1 VLEASR
7 RLVYADRVLR
17 SAGESA
23 MAVVIKKYGNRRLYD
38 AEASRYVTLGEI
50 ATKIRKGAEVR
61 VVDAKTAADLTQ
73 PTLAQVILEDRN
85 AGQLLPVPLLHQL
98 IRMGDDALADFLGR
112 YVTRALEFYL
122 QARQGLG
129 AVHAFNPFASAF
141 PPSDAFGSLL
151 GTDRP
156 MAPPPATVSQEVE
169 ALRRE
174 VEALKKSVRKRR
186 R

>member
-1 VLEASR
+1 
-7 RLVYADRVLR
+7 
-17 SAGESA
+17 

-38 AEASRYVTLGEI
+38 ADASRYVTLGEI
-50 ATKIRKGAEVR
+50 AAKIRKGAEVR
-61 VVDAKTAADLTQ
+61 VVDAKTGADLTQ

-112 YVTRALEFYL
+112 YVTRALELYL
-122 QARQGLG
+122 QARQGMG
-129 AVHAFNPFASAF
+129 AVGAFNPFASAF
-141 PPSDAFGSLL
+141 APADAFGPFF
-151 GTDRP
+151 GDRP
-156 MAPPPATVSQEVE
+156 PTSPSAAAPSVSQEVE

-174 VEALKKSVRKRR
+174 MDALKKTVRRKRR

>member
-1 VLEASR
+1 MSVT
-7 RLVYADRVLR
+7 
-17 SAGESA
+17 
-23 MAVVIKKYGNRRLYD
+23 IKKYGNRRLYD

-61 VVDAKTAADLTQ
+61 VVDAKTGVDLTQ

-85 AGQLLPVPLLHQL
+85 AGQLLPIPLLHQL

-122 QARQGLG
+122 QARQGMG
-129 AVHAFNPFASAF
+129 AVSAFNPFASAF
-141 PPSDAFGSLL
+141 APTDAFGAFL
-151 GTDRP
+151 GAERGGGGLA
-156 MAPPPATVSQEVE
+156 APPASVSAEVE

-174 VEALKKSVRKRR
+174 VDALKKSVRKRR

>member
-1 VLEASR
+1 
-7 RLVYADRVLR
+7 
-17 SAGESA
+17 

-61 VVDAKTAADLTQ
+61 VVDAKSGADLTQ

-122 QARQGLG
+122 QARQGMG
-129 AVHAFNPFASAF
+129 AVSAFNPFVQAF
-141 PPSDAFGSLL
+141 APADAFGGFL
-151 GTDRP
+151 GQDRP
-156 MAPPPATVSQEVE
+156 SAAPAAATTSVSQEVE

-174 VEALKKSVRKRR
+174 VDALKKSVRKRR

>member
-1 VLEASR
+1 
-7 RLVYADRVLR
+7 
-17 SAGESA
+17 

-50 ATKIRKGAEVR
+50 ATKIRKGSEVR
-61 VVDAKTAADLTQ
+61 VVDAKTGVDLTQ

-122 QARQGLG
+122 QARQGMG
-129 AVHAFNPFASAF
+129 TVSAFNPFASAF
-141 PPSDAFGSLL
+141 APADAFGAFL
-151 GTDRP
+151 GADRP
-156 MAPPPATVSQEVE
+156 GSGLAVQPPSVSEEVE

-174 VEALKKSVRKRR
+174 VDALKKTVRKRR
-186 R
+186 K

>member
-1 VLEASR
+1 
-7 RLVYADRVLR
+7 
-17 SAGESA
+17 

-50 ATKIRKGAEVR
+50 AAKIRQGSEVR
-61 VVDAKTAADLTQ
+61 VVDAKTGADLTQ

-85 AGQLLPVPLLHQL
+85 AGQLLPIPLLHQL

-112 YVTRALEFYL
+112 YVTRALELYL
-122 QARQGLG
+122 QARQGMG
-129 AVHAFNPFASAF
+129 AVGAFNPFASAF
-141 PPSDAFGSLL
+141 APADAFGGFL
-151 GTDRP
+151 GDRP
-156 MAPPPATVSQEVE
+156 PAGTVPPAPSVSQEVE

-174 VEALKKSVRKRR
+174 VDALKKTVRRKRR

>member
-1 VLEASR
+1 
-7 RLVYADRVLR
+7 
-17 SAGESA
+17 

-38 AEASRYVTLGEI
+38 ADASRYVTLGEI
-50 ATKIRKGAEVR
+50 ATKIRTGAEVR
-61 VVDAKTAADLTQ
+61 VVDAKSGADLTQ

-122 QARQGLG
+122 QARQGMG
-129 AVHAFNPFASAF
+129 AVSAFNPFAQAF
-141 PPSDAFGSLL
+141 APADAFGAFL
-151 GTDRP
+151 GGDRSSSAGVTP
-156 MAPPPATVSQEVE
+156 VASTSVSQEVE

-174 VEALKKSVRKRR
+174 VDALKKSVRKRR

>member
-1 VLEASR
+1 
-7 RLVYADRVLR
+7 
-17 SAGESA
+17 

-50 ATKIRKGAEVR
+50 ATKIRKGVEVR
-61 VVDAKTAADLTQ
+61 VVDAKTGADLTQ

-112 YVTRALEFYL
+112 YVTRALEMYL
-122 QARQGLG
+122 QARQGMG
-129 AVHAFNPFASAF
+129 AVSAFNPFASAF
-141 PPSDAFGSLL
+141 APADAFGALL
-151 GTDRP
+151 GTERP
-156 MAPPPATVSQEVE
+156 AARKKASPPSVSEEVE

-174 VEALKKSVRKRR
+174 VDALKKTVRKRR

>member
-1 VLEASR
+1 
-7 RLVYADRVLR
+7 
-17 SAGESA
+17 
-23 MAVVIKKYGNRRLYD
+23 MAAVIKKYGNRRLYD

-61 VVDAKTAADLTQ
+61 VVDAKTGADLTQ

-122 QARQGLG
+122 QARQGMG
-129 AVHAFNPFASAF
+129 AVNAFNPFAQAF
-141 PPSDAFGSLL
+141 APADAFGTFL
-151 GTDRP
+151 GAERP
-156 MAPPPATVSQEVE
+156 SGAPAAPPPSVSQEVE

-174 VEALKKSVRKRR
+174 VDALKKSVRKRR

>member
-1 VLEASR
+1 
-7 RLVYADRVLR
+7 
-17 SAGESA
+17 

-38 AEASRYVTLGEI
+38 AEGSRYVTLGEI

-61 VVDAKTAADLTQ
+61 VVDAKTGADLTQ

-122 QARQGLG
+122 QARQGMG
-129 AVHAFNPFASAF
+129 AVGAFNPFASAF
-141 PPSDAFGSLL
+141 APADAFGAFL
-151 GTDRP
+151 GADRP
-156 MAPPPATVSQEVE
+156 GGGMAAPQPSVSQEVE

-174 VEALKKSVRKRR
+174 VDALKKTVRKRR